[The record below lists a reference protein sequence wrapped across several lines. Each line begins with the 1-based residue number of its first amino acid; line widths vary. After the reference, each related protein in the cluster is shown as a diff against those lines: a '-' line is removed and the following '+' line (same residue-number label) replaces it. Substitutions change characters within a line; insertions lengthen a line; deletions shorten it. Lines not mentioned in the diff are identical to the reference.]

1 MKIKTALL
9 FLMIFGWYAST
20 HAQLSITISTPDTS
34 VCDNQSVT
42 LTANIT
48 GCTNSY
54 TLNWTDGFQLAYTCS
69 NPCSTW
75 TNIFTSGTHAIYAQ
89 LFCNLQGNAGSNTI
103 NLVVDPCS
111 GVDELEGNSPT
122 TVYPNPSSE
131 TITIDFTSAGNSDY
145 TLSIFDRS
153 GKKVDVNYEM
163 KKNTLFFSTKHFA
176 QGIYYYRLTD
186 EKEKK
191 YAAGKFVIAK

>member
-1 MKIKTALL
+1 MKTTLL
-9 FLMIFGWYAST
+9 FLMIFGWHAST
-20 HAQLSITISTPDTS
+20 HAQVTISISTPDTT

-42 LTANIT
+42 FTAIH

-54 TLNWTDGFQLAYTCS
+54 TINWTDGFQLAYTCS

-89 LFCNLQGNAGSNTI
+89 LFCNLQGNPFSNTI

-122 TVYPNPSSE
+122 TVYPNPSTE
-131 TITIDFTSAGNSDY
+131 TITIDFTAAGNFEY
-145 TLSIFDRS
+145 TLSVFDRS
-153 GKKVDVNYEM
+153 GKKINVNYEM
-163 KKNTLFFSTKHFA
+163 QMNTVLFDTKQFA

-186 EKEKK
+186 EKGKK
-191 YAAGKFVIAK
+191 YTAGKFVIAK